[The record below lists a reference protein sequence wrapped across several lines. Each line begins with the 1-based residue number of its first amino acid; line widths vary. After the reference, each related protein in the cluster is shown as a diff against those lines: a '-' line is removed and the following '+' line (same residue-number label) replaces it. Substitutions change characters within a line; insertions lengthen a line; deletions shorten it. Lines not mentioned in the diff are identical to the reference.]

1 MDNENMSKKTK
12 ARLFQVEQSAM
23 PMLALIIIR
32 SLYLIKIYPLFSNAA
47 NEAILR
53 QGQTVG
59 ENWRL
64 FFSKRSKH
72 SHPYICIQKSSQLKQ
87 NNL

>member
-32 SLYLIKIYPLFSNAA
+32 SLYLIKIYPLCPMLQMKPSWDKDKLWGKIEDFSFPRGLNIVTPTSAFRKAA
-47 NEAILR
+47 N
-53 QGQTVG
+53 
-59 ENWRL
+59 
-64 FFSKRSKH
+64 
-72 SHPYICIQKSSQLKQ
+72 
-87 NNL
+87 